1 MPKKPRTE
9 DEVNQRKEDILK
21 HALDLMQEEGYEG
34 FSMRKLSNR
43 LGVSVVTLYRFYE
56 NKDHIYLVVLTR
68 GFQLLYRECLKAYKS
83 GKKPE
88 DRLRS
93 MTEAYINFGITR
105 SNFYNLMFTWHV
117 PKYEDYIGTPME
129 DVAKFELEESQKSY
143 LFTIKAVK
151 ELVKKIGNITLTD
164 NEIRSYII
172 YFWSTL
178 HGYIAGVNNHL
189 LNYMH
194 EDPLSLKQS
203 IIDNL
208 FAYLKTVIE
217 ANRNI
222 THLKA

>member
-1 MPKKPRTE
+1 MPKKPRSKNEINTI
-9 DEVNQRKEDILK
+9 KEDILK

-34 FSMRKLSNR
+34 FSMRKLSSL

-68 GFQLLYRECLKAYKS
+68 GFQLLYGECLQAYKS
-83 GKKPE
+83 EKKPE
-88 DRLRS
+88 ARLRS
-93 MTEAYINFGITR
+93 MTEAYISFGISQ

-129 DVAKFELEESQKSY
+129 DVARYELEESQKSY
-143 LFTIKAVK
+143 LLTIKAVK
-151 ELVKKIGNITLTD
+151 ELVKKMGNINLSD

-178 HGYIAGVNNHL
+178 HGYIAGVNNNL

-194 EDPLSLKQS
+194 RDPLSLKAS

-208 FAYLKTVIE
+208 FSSLHVLIDEKLKRK
-217 ANRNI
+217 RN
-222 THLKA
+222 

>member
-1 MPKKPRTE
+1 MPKKPRSKNEIDTI
-9 DEVNQRKEDILK
+9 KEDILK

-34 FSMRKLSNR
+34 FSMRKLSSR

-68 GFQLLYRECLKAYKS
+68 GFQLLYGECLKAYKS

-88 DRLRS
+88 ARLRS
-93 MTEAYINFGITR
+93 MTEAYIRFGITR

-178 HGYIAGVNNHL
+178 HGYIAGVNNNL

-194 EDPLSLKQS
+194 EDPLSLKES

-208 FAYLKTVIE
+208 FSSLHVLIDENLKRK
-217 ANRNI
+217 RN
-222 THLKA
+222 

>member
-1 MPKKPRTE
+1 MPKKPRSKNEIDTI
-9 DEVNQRKEDILK
+9 KEDILK

-34 FSMRKLSNR
+34 FSMRKLSSR

-83 GKKPE
+83 EKKPE

-93 MTEAYINFGITR
+93 MTEAYISFGITR

-129 DVAKFELEESQKSY
+129 DVAKCELEESQKSY
-143 LFTIKAVK
+143 LLTIKAVK

-164 NEIRSYII
+164 NEIRSHII

-178 HGYIAGVNNHL
+178 HGYIAGMNNNL

-194 EDPLSLKQS
+194 EDPLSLKES

-208 FAYLKTVIE
+208 FSSLHVLIDENLKRK
-217 ANRNI
+217 RN
-222 THLKA
+222 